1 MTNPL
6 ARRRF
11 LAATGLTVLT
21 AASARSPAADSS
33 ANSRIELGLIGCG
46 GRGTWIAPLLAE
58 NPQCRIVAVHDYFKD
73 RVDALGEKIGVEPT
87 RRYTGLDGYKDL
99 LDSKIDAVVIE
110 SPPYFHPEQTI
121 AAINM
126 DKHVYL
132 AKPISVDVPGAL
144 AIVQAAESQK
154 HRTTC
159 LVDFQTRADE
169 FYQGAAQ
176 KLNEGMIGAPFLA
189 QMFYM
194 SDPLT
199 PQADPKDKS
208 PMARLRNWVFDKA
221 LSGDIIVEQNIH
233 VIDVCN
239 WFLGGHPLRATGT
252 GGRKARTNVGDC
264 WDHFAVTYTYP
275 NDVIASF
282 CSKQAGYNF
291 ADLCVRVFGSEGTL
305 ESHYG
310 GLVNVRGKSGGYRGG
325 QTTQIYKTG
334 AQANIKRFL
343 QAIADK
349 NPINNARES
358 ANSTLAA
365 ILGRMAAYEHT
376 TVTWDEMIKAK
387 QKMDAKLELPESG
400 VAWKG

>member
-1 MTNPL
+1 MTHLP
-6 ARRRF
+6 RRRF
-11 LAATGLTVLT
+11 LAATGLTVL
-21 AASARSPAADSS
+21 AATSTTSPAADSS
-33 ANSRIELGLIGCG
+33 ANSKIELGLIGCG
-46 GRGTWIAPLLAE
+46 QRGAWIAPLFAE
-58 NPQCRIVAVHDYFKD
+58 HPNCKIVALHDYFKE
-73 RVDALGEKIGVEPT
+73 RVDALGEKLGVEPS
-87 RRYTGLDGYKDL
+87 RRYTGLDGYKEL

-110 SPPYFHPEQTI
+110 SPPYFHPAQAI

-126 DKHVYL
+126 EKHVYL
-132 AKPISVDVPGAL
+132 AKPAAVDVPGAL
-144 AIVQAAESQK
+144 AIAQAAQSQA

-176 KLNEGMIGAPFLA
+176 KLHEGLIGPPFMA

-194 SDPLT
+194 AGRLN
-199 PQADPKDKS
+199 PQANPRDTS

-239 WFLGGHPLRATGT
+239 WFLRGHPIKATGA
-252 GGRKARTNVGDC
+252 GGRKVRTDVGDC
-264 WDHFAVTYTYP
+264 WDHFAVNYTYP

-291 ADLCVRVFGSEGTL
+291 DDLCVRIFGSEGTL

-310 GLVNVRGKSGGYRGG
+310 GLVNVRGKKGGYRGG
-325 QTTQIYKTG
+325 ETTQIYKTG

-343 QAIADK
+343 DSIANK
-349 NPINNARES
+349 KPINNARE
-358 ANSTLAA
+358 AADSTLAA

-376 TVTWDEMIKAK
+376 TLTWEQMLSANEKI
-387 QKMDAKLELPESG
+387 DAKLELPANG
-400 VAWKG
+400 AMWKG